1 MLNRTNAMLS
11 APAGRPATSFTSD
24 RARHAVDVA
33 LKCLRQREQDERV
46 RALARRAEM
55 LRNEIERWHAEPPSM
70 EVREGAMLRALSIH
84 LEAVALSR
92 KT

>member
-1 MLNRTNAMLS
+1 MLNRTNGMFS
-11 APAGRPATSFTSD
+11 AGRPTSSFSSD

-33 LKCLRQREQDERV
+33 LKCLRDREQNERV
-46 RALARRAEM
+46 RALALRAET
-55 LRNEIERWHAEPPSM
+55 LRNEIEAWRLQPPSM

-84 LEAVALSR
+84 LEAVALAR

>member
-1 MLNRTNAMLS
+1 MLNRTNGKLS
-11 APAGRPATSFTSD
+11 APAGRPAASFSSE

-46 RALARRAEM
+46 RALARRAET
-55 LRNEIERWHAEPPSM
+55 LRNEIEAWHAEPPSI
-70 EVREGAMLRALSIH
+70 EAREGAMMRALSIH